1 MKKDETI
8 LSWISRRRGLSKLE
22 LIPISKINNWINN
35 DKQITN
41 ENNFYFSIIG
51 VKVPMSEMSYWA
63 SLGEIQ
69 RIILQ
74 NNKTTNELRSV
85 LSLLLKFL

>member
-1 MKKDETI
+1 MEDIPSMQSDEGG
-8 LSWISRRRGLSKLE
+8 RFYQSKCFYQIIE
-22 LIPISKINNWINN
+22 IP
-35 DKQITN
+35 
-41 ENNFYFSIIG
+41 EG

-63 SLGEIQ
+63 SLAEIQ
-69 RIILQ
+69 SIVLQ